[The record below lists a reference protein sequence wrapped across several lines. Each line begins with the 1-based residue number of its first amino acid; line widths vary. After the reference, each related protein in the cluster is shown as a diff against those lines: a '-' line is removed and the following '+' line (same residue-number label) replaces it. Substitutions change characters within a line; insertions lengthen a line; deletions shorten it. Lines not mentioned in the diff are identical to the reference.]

1 MKRTV
6 FIVLAGAFLVTGT
19 AAYAHHSFAGTYH
32 EDDTMT
38 IEGQLV
44 QFLYRNPHSFVH
56 VVATDESGA
65 EQRWSI
71 EWGGVA
77 QLNRQ
82 GVDRFTLKPGET
94 VRIVGAPSRSVDVD
108 HRLLMRGLERRTDG
122 VVDFVWGGEVD

>member
-1 MKRTV
+1 MRSGGMLLLTAAL
-6 FIVLAGAFLVTGT
+6 LAGTG

-32 EDDTMT
+32 EEDAMT

-56 VVATDESGA
+56 VLVPGDDGETE
-65 EQRWSI
+65 RWAI

-77 QLNRQ
+77 QLNRE

-94 VRIVGAPSRSVDVD
+94 VRITGAPSRSVETDR
-108 HRLLMRGLERRTDG
+108 RLLMRGIERLADG
-122 VVDFVWGGEVD
+122 WSWGGEVD